1 MHREGW
7 GKVGYRLVCS
17 LVGLVL
23 GVLGYSLFLQPEP
36 TNPVCEYI
44 ITGRYQ
50 TDRTLYLGGGAKSRW
65 PVEFWFK
72 LEEPGTGRNF
82 LYSLGN
88 DDYAANSA
96 AIAEPGSVYN
106 ICYPMSFGVDK
117 GI

>member
-1 MHREGW
+1 
-7 GKVGYRLVCS
+7 
-17 LVGLVL
+17 
-23 GVLGYSLFLQPEP
+23 
-36 TNPVCEYI
+36 
-44 ITGRYQ
+44 
-50 TDRTLYLGGGAKSRW
+50 
-65 PVEFWFK
+65 VEFWFK

-96 AIAEPGSVYN
+96 AIAEPGSIYN